1 MTDDTVTFIADWAE
15 AREGVCD
22 CCSDPADVLTFNADE
37 GETVVDLCR
46 PCALAL
52 AGQADHG

>member
-1 MTDDTVTFIADWAE
+1 MSDDEVTFVADWGQAHE
-15 AREGVCD
+15 AICD
-22 CCSDPADVLTFNADE
+22 CCGELKDVLTFNADE

-52 AGQADHG
+52 SGAES

>member
-1 MTDDTVTFIADWAE
+1 MTDETETETFVADWGE
-15 AREGVCD
+15 AHEAVCD
-22 CCSDPADVLTFNADE
+22 CCAESKDVLTFNADA

-52 AGQADHG
+52 AGGL